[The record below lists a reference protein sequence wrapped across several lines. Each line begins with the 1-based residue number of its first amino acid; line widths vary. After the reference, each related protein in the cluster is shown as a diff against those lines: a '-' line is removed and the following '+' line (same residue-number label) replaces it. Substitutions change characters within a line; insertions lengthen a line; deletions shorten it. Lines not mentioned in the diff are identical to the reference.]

1 MIWGGACRSRGTLEG
16 DAESRQPGLAGPD
29 IDEDVRRLDVLVHDA
44 LLVQLAQRFGDAER
58 DPQEDP

>member
-1 MIWGGACRSRGTLEG
+1 MLNPVSQAWPVPTRRGC
-16 DAESRQPGLAGPD
+16 AP
-29 IDEDVRRLDVLVHDA
+29 LDVLVHDA